1 MGSVYTISSDEMKAL
16 EMNAEYF
23 EISPIQM
30 MENAGNAIAREI
42 VKRFTSENTHV
53 TILVGTGG
61 NGGDGLVAARHLSAL
76 GYIVKIIL
84 VGRES
89 NIVLESVKK
98 NWKAIQFM
106 VESVEIVKV
115 YDSTLIPKIECEIA
129 VDALLGTGMKGA
141 LKPPI
146 LQAVQ
151 AFNKAQCFKV
161 SVDVPSGLH
170 SDTGKVVNEC
180 VTADLTITFHRIK
193 PGLLKAKKY
202 VGDLIVADIGL
213 PKEIE
218 TRVGPG
224 DVFFINKPRLRES
237 HKGDHGRL
245 LIIGGNE
252 IYSGAPTLS
261 ALAALKVGVDL
272 VYIASPHKT
281 AHDIASISP
290 NFITVKLDGEHL
302 SSANMLTLK
311 QFIKKVDAVVLGP
324 GLGLHEETIEAVK
337 KLVEIVEIF
346 KVPLLL
352 DADGLKAFSEIKHM
366 VNVPLVLTPHAG
378 EYKIL
383 MGESLPKNFKKRV
396 KAIGRAARDVNGVI
410 LLKGPID
417 IITDGKRVKVNE
429 IIHNPGM
436 TVGGTGDVL
445 SGIVGGLLSQ
455 GIDAFRA
462 TIAGVFINGAAGDF
476 VAQEKGY
483 HMLPTDII
491 EWIPKVMD
499 DPMSHIT
506 VRRF

>member
-1 MGSVYTISSDEMKAL
+1 
-16 EMNAEYF
+16 
-23 EISPIQM
+23 

-42 VKRFTSENTHV
+42 MKRFTSEKTHV
-53 TILVGTGG
+53 TILAGTGG

-76 GYIVKIIL
+76 GYRVKIIL
-84 VGRES
+84 IGKES
-89 NIVLESVKK
+89 NMVLESVKK
-98 NWKAIQFM
+98 NWKAIQFIA
-106 VESVEIVKV
+106 ESVEIVKA
-115 YDSTLIPKIECEIA
+115 YDSSLISKIDGEIA
-129 VDALLGTGMKGA
+129 VDALLGTGIKGS

-151 AFNKAQCFKV
+151 AFNEAQCFKV
-161 SVDVPSGLH
+161 AVDVPSGLH
-170 SDTGKVVNEC
+170 PDTGKVVDEC

-193 PGLLKAKKY
+193 KGLLKAKKY
-202 VGDLIVADIGL
+202 VGDLIVANIGL
-213 PKEIE
+213 PREIE
-218 TRVGPG
+218 TLVGPG
-224 DVFFINKPRLRES
+224 DVFLINKPRLRET

-261 ALAALKVGVDL
+261 ALAALRVGVDL
-272 VYIASPHKT
+272 VYIATPRKT
-281 AHDIASISP
+281 AQDIASISP
-290 NFITVKLDGEHL
+290 SFITVKLDGEHL
-302 SSANMLTLK
+302 TPADMVTLE

-324 GLGLHEETIEAVK
+324 GLGLHGETIEAVK
-337 KLVEIVEIF
+337 KIVEIIETV

-352 DADGLKAFSEIKHM
+352 DADGLKAFSEGKHR
-366 VNVPLVLTPHAG
+366 VNTPLVLTPHAG

-383 MGESLPKNFKKRV
+383 MGEGLPKDFRKRV
-396 KAIGRAARDVNGVI
+396 KAVGRAAREVNGVI

-462 TIAGVFINGAAGDF
+462 ATAGVFINGAAGDF

-483 HMLPTDII
+483 HMIPTDII

-499 DPMSHIT
+499 EPMSHIT
-506 VRRF
+506 IRRF

>member
-1 MGSVYTISSDEMKAL
+1 MKAL

-23 EISPIQM
+23 GISPLQM

-42 VKRFTSENTHV
+42 VKRFTSENTQV
-53 TILVGTGG
+53 TILAGTGG

-76 GYIVKIIL
+76 GYRVKIIL
-84 VGRES
+84 VGKES
-89 NIVLESVKK
+89 NMVLESVKK
-98 NWKAIQFM
+98 NWKAIQFIA
-106 VESVEIVKV
+106 ESVKIVKAYDSSLISKIDGEIV
-115 YDSTLIPKIECEIA
+115 
-129 VDALLGTGMKGA
+129 VDALLGTGIKGS

-151 AFNKAQCFKV
+151 AFNEAQCFKV
-161 SVDVPSGLH
+161 AVDVPSGLH
-170 SDTGKVVNEC
+170 PDTGKVVDEC

-193 PGLLKAKKY
+193 TGLLKAKKY
-202 VGDLIVADIGL
+202 VGDLIVANIGL
-213 PKEIE
+213 PREIE
-218 TRVGPG
+218 TLVGPG
-224 DVFFINKPRLRES
+224 DAFLINKPRLRET

-261 ALAALKVGVDL
+261 ALAALRVGVDL
-272 VYIASPHKT
+272 VYIATPRKT

-290 NFITVKLDGEHL
+290 SFITIKLDGEHL
-302 SSANMLTLK
+302 TPADMVTLE
-311 QFIKKVDAVVLGP
+311 QIIKKVDAVVLGP
-324 GLGLHEETIEAVK
+324 GLGLHGETIEAVK
-337 KLVEIVEIF
+337 KIVEIIETV

-352 DADGLKAFSEIKHM
+352 DADGLKAFSEGKHR
-366 VNVPLVLTPHAG
+366 VNTPLVLTPHAG

-383 MGESLPKNFKKRV
+383 MGEGLPKDFRKRV
-396 KAIGRAARDVNGVI
+396 KAVGIAAREVNGVI

-462 TIAGVFINGAAGDF
+462 ATAGVFINGAAGDF

-483 HMLPTDII
+483 HMIPTDII

-499 DPMSHIT
+499 EPMSHIT

>member
-1 MGSVYTISSDEMKAL
+1 MDSFSTISSDEMKAL

-23 EISPIQM
+23 GISPLQM
-30 MENAGNAIAREI
+30 MENAGNAVAREI
-42 VKRFTSENTHV
+42 VKRFTSGNTQV
-53 TILVGTGG
+53 TIFVGTGG

-76 GYIVKIIL
+76 GYRVKIIL

-106 VESVEIVKV
+106 TESVEIVKA
-115 YDSTLIPKIECEIA
+115 YDSSLIPKIEGGIV
-129 VDALLGTGMKGA
+129 VDALLGTGIKGS

-151 AFNKAQCFKV
+151 AFNEAHGFKV
-161 SVDVPSGLH
+161 AVDVPSGLN
-170 SDTGKVVNEC
+170 SESGKILEEC
-180 VTADLTITFHRIK
+180 IIADLTITFHRIK
-193 PGLLKAKKY
+193 IGLLKAKKH
-202 VGDLIVADIGL
+202 VGELIVTDIGL
-213 PKEIE
+213 PREIE
-218 TRVGPG
+218 TLVGPG
-224 DVFFINKPRLRES
+224 DVFLINKPRLRET

-252 IYSGAPTLS
+252 IYTGAPTLA
-261 ALAALKVGVDL
+261 ALAALRVGVDL
-272 VYIASPHKT
+272 VYIATPRQT

-290 NFITVKLDGEHL
+290 SFITLKLDGEHL
-302 SSANMLTLK
+302 TPTDMIILK
-311 QFIKKVDAVVLGP
+311 QYIEKVDAVVLGP
-324 GLGLHEETIEAVK
+324 GLGVHRETIEAVK
-337 KLVEIVEIF
+337 KIVEIIETV

-352 DADGLKAFSEIKHM
+352 DADGLKAFSEGKHR
-366 VNVPLVLTPHAG
+366 VDTPLVLTPHAG

-383 MGESLPKNFKKRV
+383 MGRGLPTDLRERI
-396 KAIGRAARDVNGVI
+396 KAASKAAREVNGVI
-410 LLKGPID
+410 LLKGSID

-455 GIDAFRA
+455 GNDAFRA
-462 TIAGVFINGAAGDF
+462 ATAGVFINGAAGDF
-476 VAQEKGY
+476 VAQEKGF

-499 DPMSHIT
+499 KPMSHLTI
-506 VRRF
+506 RRI

>member
-1 MGSVYTISSDEMKAL
+1 MGSDYTISSNEMKAL

-23 EISPIQM
+23 GISPLQM
-30 MENAGNAIAREI
+30 MENAGNAVAREI
-42 VKRFTSENTHV
+42 VKRFTSENTRV
-53 TILVGTGG
+53 TVLVGTGG

-76 GYIVKIIL
+76 GYVVKIIL

-89 NIVLESVKK
+89 NIVSESVKK

-106 VESVEIVKV
+106 VESVEILRA
-115 YDSTLIPKIECEIA
+115 YDSTLISKIDCEIA
-129 VDALLGTGMKGA
+129 VDALLGTGIKGS
-141 LKPPI
+141 LKPPM

-151 AFNKAQCFKV
+151 AFNEAQCFKV
-161 SVDVPSGLH
+161 AVDVPSGLH
-170 SDTGKVVNEC
+170 PDTGNVVGEC
-180 VTADLTITFHRIK
+180 VIADLTITFHRIK
-193 PGLLKAKKY
+193 TGLLKAKKY

-213 PKEIE
+213 PREIE

-224 DVFFINKPRLRES
+224 DAFLINKPRLRES

-252 IYSGAPTLS
+252 IYSGAPMLS
-261 ALAALKVGVDL
+261 ALAALRVGVDL
-272 VYIASPHKT
+272 AYVATPRQT

-290 NFITVKLDGEHL
+290 NFITIKLGDEHL
-302 SSANMLTLK
+302 TPTDMITLEP
-311 QFIKKVDAVVLGP
+311 FIKKVDAVVLGP
-324 GLGLHEETIEAVK
+324 GLGLHGETIEAVK
-337 KLVEIVEIF
+337 KIVEVIETV

-352 DADGLKAFSEIKHM
+352 DADGLKAFSECKHR
-366 VNVPLVLTPHAG
+366 VDTPLVLTPHAG

-383 MGESLPKNFKKRV
+383 MGESLPEDYRKRV
-396 KAIGRAARDVNGVI
+396 KAIVRAAREVNGVI

-462 TIAGVFINGAAGDF
+462 STAGVFINGAAGDF

-499 DPMSHIT
+499 EPMSHIT